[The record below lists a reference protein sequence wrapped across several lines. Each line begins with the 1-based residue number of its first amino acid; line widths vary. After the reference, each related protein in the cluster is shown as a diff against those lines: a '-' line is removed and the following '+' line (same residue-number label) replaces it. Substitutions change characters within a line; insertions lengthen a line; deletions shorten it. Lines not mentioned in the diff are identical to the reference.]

1 MATAE
6 CHFGGDLNSSSGG
19 ELKLYLKW
27 KRKTGRLIYSLQL
40 GRCIVIQVAND
51 FPIYTEPKYI
61 RYIFEISCVV
71 NLYQELIPETNRLI
85 QYEILGFV
93 QLLKSIASESQQHPL
108 KFNYSYVSE
117 DIQTS
122 FKNWSDVS
130 RFGIKCKGHF
140 QQVKIF
146 SSTIKTFT
154 PHVSQVYLHFNL
166 WKSSVY
172 NIDIKISHSE
182 VPDYQ
187 LDIHFEEWKYPESFL
202 QVQSK
207 FNSHIFV
214 VQIQNITKC
223 FGESKNNSALTFQL
237 LISASTDISHYVNI
251 YYMGDSGQQ
260 HLSLSMTVHLS
271 CLEPVYYLS
280 LPGHV
285 GISDYKSVGPYMDI
299 TVQSFWINGIL
310 KKHKDFICYSK
321 RCENRIENFINLN
334 IFNISYQALEVQFQN
349 HLIYVIFKSNI
360 IINNNDMFDVESLHH
375 SWKTAS
381 NLCKALGGHLPV
393 FYDRADIEEFA
404 SFFKVAK
411 LPLIDAIFI
420 GLFFDRKEKVSDQKY
435 LNNEFIADIK

>member
-1 MATAE
+1 M
-6 CHFGGDLNSSSGG
+6 CHHLLNFTKSG
-19 ELKLYLKW
+19 LVFKIDKL
-27 KRKTGRLIYSLQL
+27 GRLIYSLEL

-61 RYIFEISCVV
+61 HSIFAISCMA

-108 KFNYSYVSE
+108 KFKFSYVSE

-122 FKNWSDVS
+122 SNNWSDVS
-130 RFGIKCKGHF
+130 WFGIKCKGHF

-154 PHVSQVYLHFNL
+154 PHVSEVYLIFNL

-172 NIDIKISHSE
+172 NIDIKISHSD

-187 LDIHFEEWKYPESFL
+187 LDIHFEEWKYPESL
-202 QVQSK
+202 LDVQSK
-207 FNSHIFV
+207 SNSHIFV

-223 FGESKNNSALTFQL
+223 FGEIKNNSALTFQL
-237 LISASTDISHYVNI
+237 SIFTSTDINHYVNV
-251 YYMGDSGQQ
+251 YNMGYLGQQ
-260 HLSLSMTVHLS
+260 ILFLSMTVHLS
-271 CLEPVYYLS
+271 CLEPVFYLS

-285 GISDYKSVGPYMDI
+285 DILDYKSVDPYMDI

-310 KKHKDFICYSK
+310 KKHKDFICFYK
-321 RCENRIENFINLN
+321 QCENKIEKLINLN

-349 HLIYVIFKSNI
+349 HLIYVIFKSNR
-360 IINNNDMFDVESLHH
+360 IINNNKDMFDFESLHH

-393 FYDRADIEEFA
+393 FYDRADIEKFA

-411 LPLIDAIFI
+411 LP
-420 GLFFDRKEKVSDQKY
+420 
-435 LNNEFIADIK
+435 